1 MDPGHEA
8 RLATGG
14 GAIIS
19 ERETTSNCM
28 AVGVSVVDECG
39 LPLEVTAGPITVE
52 LIDEVRQLHILS

>member
-1 MDPGHEA
+1 
-8 RLATGG
+8 
-14 GAIIS
+14 
-19 ERETTSNCM
+19 M